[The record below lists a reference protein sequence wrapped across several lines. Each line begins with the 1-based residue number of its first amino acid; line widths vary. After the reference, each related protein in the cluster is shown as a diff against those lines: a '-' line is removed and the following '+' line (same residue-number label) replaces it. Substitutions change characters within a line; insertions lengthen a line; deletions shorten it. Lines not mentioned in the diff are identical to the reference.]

1 MKTSFLFKAF
11 ISLLVAFNVMTKY
24 LFEQYADMALAGRN
38 YNYGIEAG
46 MSDAFLYFLAAVV
59 IGIVVWFVCMLVM
72 SFIGH
77 FLNRQINGKRR
88 VKKED
93 KEGDV
98 FHD

>member
-59 IGIVVWFVCMLVM
+59 IGIVVWFICMLVM
-72 SFIGH
+72 SFIGR
-77 FLNRQINGKRR
+77 FLNRQINGNRIA
-88 VKKED
+88 KKED

>member
-1 MKTSFLFKAF
+1 MKTSFLFKSF

-24 LFEQYADMALAGRN
+24 LFEQYANMALAGQN
-38 YNYGIEAG
+38 YNYGIESG
-46 MSDAFLYFLAAVV
+46 MSDAFLYFIGAVL
-59 IGIVVWFVCMLVM
+59 IGVVVWFVCMLVM
-72 SFIGH
+72 SFIGR

>member
-59 IGIVVWFVCMLVM
+59 IGIVVWFICMLVM
-72 SFIGH
+72 SFIGR

-88 VKKED
+88 AKKED

>member
-1 MKTSFLFKAF
+1 MNVPFLFKAF
-11 ISLLVAFNVMTKY
+11 ISLLVAFNVMTKF

-38 YNYGIEAG
+38 VNYGIESG
-46 MSDAFLYFLAAVV
+46 MSDAFLYFIGAVL
-59 IGIVVWFVCMLVM
+59 IGIIVWFACMLVM
-72 SFIGH
+72 SFIGR

-98 FHD
+98 FYD

>member
-59 IGIVVWFVCMLVM
+59 IGIVVWFICMLVM
-72 SFIGH
+72 SFIGR
-77 FLNRQINGKRR
+77 FLNRQINRKRR
-88 VKKED
+88 AKKED
-93 KEGDV
+93 QEGDV

>member
-24 LFEQYADMALAGRN
+24 LFEQYADMALAGRT
-38 YNYGIEAG
+38 YDYGIESG
-46 MSDAFLYFLAAVV
+46 MSDAFLYFIGAVLIGV
-59 IGIVVWFVCMLVM
+59 IVWFTCMLLF
-72 SFIGH
+72 SFIGR
-77 FLNRQINGKRR
+77 LINKQINGKRR
-88 VKKED
+88 AKKED

>member
-11 ISLLVAFNVMTKY
+11 VSLLVAFNVMTKF
-24 LFEQYADMALAGRN
+24 LFEQYADMALAGKN
-38 YNYGIEAG
+38 YNYGIESG
-46 MSDAFLYFLAAVV
+46 MSDAFLYFIGAVL
-59 IGIVVWFVCMLVM
+59 IGVVVWFVCMLVM
-72 SFIGH
+72 SFIGR

>member
-38 YNYGIEAG
+38 YNYGIESG

-59 IGIVVWFVCMLVM
+59 IGAVVWFACMLVM
-72 SFIGH
+72 SFIGR
-77 FLNRQINGKRR
+77 FLNRQIGGKRR
-88 VKKED
+88 ARKEE

-98 FHD
+98 LHD

>member
-11 ISLLVAFNVMTKY
+11 VSLLVAFNVMTKY

-72 SFIGH
+72 SFIGR
-77 FLNRQINGKRR
+77 FLNRQINGNRR
-88 VKKED
+88 AKKED

>member
-59 IGIVVWFVCMLVM
+59 IGIVVWFICMLVM
-72 SFIGH
+72 SFIAR
-77 FLNRQINGKRR
+77 FLNRQINGNRR
-88 VKKED
+88 AKKEE

>member
-59 IGIVVWFVCMLVM
+59 IGIVVWFICMLVM
-72 SFIGH
+72 SFIGR
-77 FLNRQINGKRR
+77 FLNRQINGSRR
-88 VKKED
+88 AKKED

>member
-59 IGIVVWFVCMLVM
+59 IGIVVWFICMLVM
-72 SFIGH
+72 SFIGR

-88 VKKED
+88 VKKEE

>member
-1 MKTSFLFKAF
+1 MKTSFLFKSF
-11 ISLLVAFNVMTKY
+11 VSLLVAFNVMTKY

-38 YNYGIEAG
+38 VNYGIESG
-46 MSDAFLYFLAAVV
+46 MSDAFLYFIGAVL

-72 SFIGH
+72 SFIGR

>member
-59 IGIVVWFVCMLVM
+59 IGIVVWFICMLVM
-72 SFIGH
+72 SFIGR
-77 FLNRQINGKRR
+77 FLNRQINGNRR
-88 VKKED
+88 AKKED

>member
-24 LFEQYADMALAGRN
+24 LFDQYADMALAGRN

-46 MSDAFLYFLAAVV
+46 ISDAFLYFLAAVV
-59 IGIVVWFVCMLVM
+59 IGIVVWFICMLVM
-72 SFIGH
+72 SFIGR
-77 FLNRQINGKRR
+77 FLNRQINGKHRA
-88 VKKED
+88 KKED

>member
-11 ISLLVAFNVMTKY
+11 VSLLVAFNVMTKY

-59 IGIVVWFVCMLVM
+59 IGIVVWFICMLVM
-72 SFIGH
+72 SFIGR
-77 FLNRQINGKRR
+77 FLNRQINGNRR
-88 VKKED
+88 AKKEE

>member
-11 ISLLVAFNVMTKY
+11 VSLLVAFNVMTKY

-59 IGIVVWFVCMLVM
+59 IGIVVWFICMLVM
-72 SFIGH
+72 SFIGR
-77 FLNRQINGKRR
+77 FLNRQINGNRR
-88 VKKED
+88 AKKED

>member
-1 MKTSFLFKAF
+1 MKTSFLFKSF
-11 ISLLVAFNVMTKY
+11 VSLLVAFNVMTKY
-24 LFEQYADMALAGRN
+24 LFEQYADMALAGKN

-59 IGIVVWFVCMLVM
+59 IGIVVWFICMLVM
-72 SFIGH
+72 SFIGR

-88 VKKED
+88 AKKED

>member
-1 MKTSFLFKAF
+1 MKTSFLFKSF
-11 ISLLVAFNVMTKY
+11 VSLLVAFNVMTKY

-38 YNYGIEAG
+38 VNYGIESG
-46 MSDAFLYFLAAVV
+46 MSDAFLYFIGAVL

-72 SFIGH
+72 SFIGR

-88 VKKED
+88 AKKED

>member
-59 IGIVVWFVCMLVM
+59 IGIVVWFICMLVM
-72 SFIGH
+72 SFIGR
-77 FLNRQINGKRR
+77 FLNRQINGNRR
-88 VKKED
+88 ARKEE

>member
-11 ISLLVAFNVMTKY
+11 VSLLVAFNVMTKY

-59 IGIVVWFVCMLVM
+59 IGIVVWFVCMLVI
-72 SFIGH
+72 SFIGR

-88 VKKED
+88 AKKED

>member
-59 IGIVVWFVCMLVM
+59 IGIVVWFICMLAM
-72 SFIGH
+72 SFIGR

-88 VKKED
+88 AKKED

>member
-11 ISLLVAFNVMTKY
+11 VSLLVAFNVMTKF

-59 IGIVVWFVCMLVM
+59 IGIVVWFVCMIVM
-72 SFIGH
+72 SFIGR

-88 VKKED
+88 AKKED

>member
-59 IGIVVWFVCMLVM
+59 IGIVVWFICMLVM
-72 SFIGH
+72 SFIGR

-88 VKKED
+88 AKKED
-93 KEGDV
+93 QEGDV

>member
-11 ISLLVAFNVMTKY
+11 ISLLVTFNVMTKY

-59 IGIVVWFVCMLVM
+59 IGIVVWFICMLVM
-72 SFIGH
+72 SFIGR
-77 FLNRQINGKRR
+77 FLNRQINGNRR
-88 VKKED
+88 AKKEE

>member
-11 ISLLVAFNVMTKY
+11 VSLLVAFNVMTKY

-59 IGIVVWFVCMLVM
+59 IGIVVWFICMLVM
-72 SFIGH
+72 SFIGR

-88 VKKED
+88 AKKED

>member
-59 IGIVVWFVCMLVM
+59 IGIVVWFICMLVM
-72 SFIGH
+72 SFIGR

-88 VKKED
+88 EKKEE

>member
-59 IGIVVWFVCMLVM
+59 IGIVVWFICMLVM
-72 SFIGH
+72 SFIGR
-77 FLNRQINGKRR
+77 FLNRQINGNRR
-88 VKKED
+88 AKKEE

>member
-24 LFEQYADMALAGRN
+24 LFEQYADMALAGRT
-38 YNYGIEAG
+38 YDYGIESG
-46 MSDAFLYFLAAVV
+46 MSDAFLYFIGAVLIGV
-59 IGIVVWFVCMLVM
+59 IVWFACMFLF
-72 SFIGH
+72 SFIGR
-77 FLNRQINGKRR
+77 LINKQINGKRR
-88 VKKED
+88 AKKED

>member
-11 ISLLVAFNVMTKY
+11 VSLLVAFNVMTKY

-59 IGIVVWFVCMLVM
+59 IGIVVWFICMLVM
-72 SFIGH
+72 SFIGR

-88 VKKED
+88 AKKED
-93 KEGDV
+93 QEGDV

>member
-24 LFEQYADMALAGRN
+24 LFEQYADMALAGRT
-38 YNYGIEAG
+38 YDYGIESG
-46 MSDAFLYFLAAVV
+46 MSDAFLYFVGAVLIGV
-59 IGIVVWFVCMLVM
+59 IVWFACMLLF
-72 SFIGH
+72 SFICR
-77 FLNRQINGKRR
+77 LINKQINGKRR
-88 VKKED
+88 AKKED

>member
-24 LFEQYADMALAGRN
+24 LFEQYADMALAGKN

-72 SFIGH
+72 SFIGR

>member
-1 MKTSFLFKAF
+1 MKTSFLFKSF
-11 ISLLVAFNVMTKY
+11 VSLLVAFNVMTKY

-38 YNYGIEAG
+38 YNFGIEAG

-59 IGIVVWFVCMLVM
+59 IGIVVWFICMLVM
-72 SFIGH
+72 SFIGR

-88 VKKED
+88 AKKED

>member
-11 ISLLVAFNVMTKY
+11 VSLLVAFNVMTKF
-24 LFEQYADMALAGRN
+24 LFEQYADMALAGKN
-38 YNYGIEAG
+38 YNYGIESG
-46 MSDAFLYFLAAVV
+46 MSDAFLYFIGAVL
-59 IGIVVWFVCMLVM
+59 IGVVVWFVCMLVM
-72 SFIGH
+72 SFIGR
-77 FLNRQINGKRR
+77 LNRQINGKRR